1 MKNIFQT
8 PNKYRKFILDSKNLV
23 SSNGEAYSGK
33 SFICLFLTR
42 FCGVGCPFCF
52 FKSPPNKGTPDI
64 RDSFTEEGVDHFI
77 QFANDANVGYLQI
90 SGGGEPFLKKRALLK
105 CISEVNADRIML
117 VTSGIWAL
125 DKNSAQAYV
134 ENILEA
140 ISKRE
145 KQARVSIRLSISE
158 GHSFKLGVK
167 PLVNL
172 LQLFETSYRS
182 HPYLTL
188 QLKTFENDKTLWT
201 FLDSLAHYDLKDIG
215 ENVSD
220 DLVIEKII
228 PWKKKIT
235 FTSGYSTILG
245 ISRVF
250 TPGLRPNLSNPSSLE
265 DTIDVYDRDLE
276 YSERNFPSVI
286 FNSKGQRGLD
296 WLVEYNGNVCTWQN
310 RVQDNPLNV
319 YEDDF
324 EKTRNETFKDPLT
337 LSYIEKGSLYRQ
349 NIISEVSPRAV
360 TLMKAV
366 SVRDYAGNCL
376 FEDEKVRLYYTIRVL
391 QDYLKEK
398 RVNELTLKNLPKE
411 LRDLIYGTQETLI
424 TLYKKAQYSIVD
436 QEINRYPSFKEFR
449 DFLELLK
456 LGHFDV
462 SEKQISQAI
471 SYYNQYPECEEKISH
486 LKEIAPKFGQD
497 VEKRLTDRVIQIK
510 PMKTLEASSDSKNQ
524 INKKTQITYDLAG

>member
-276 YSERNFPSVI
+276 YSERKFFSSFIENGIILNPFFS
-286 FNSKGQRGLD
+286 NSITKVFG
-296 WLVEYNGNVCTWQN
+296 
-310 RVQDNPLNV
+310 
-319 YEDDF
+319 
-324 EKTRNETFKDPLT
+324 EKK
-337 LSYIEKGSLYRQ
+337 YK
-349 NIISEVSPRAV
+349 
-360 TLMKAV
+360 
-366 SVRDYAGNCL
+366 CL
-376 FEDEKVRLYYTIRVL
+376 GTSRWNHIL
-391 QDYLKEK
+391 
-398 RVNELTLKNLPKE
+398 LKNFASGLSI
-411 LRDLIYGTQETLI
+411 LR
-424 TLYKKAQYSIVD
+424 VD
-436 QEINRYPSFKEFR
+436 
-449 DFLELLK
+449 
-456 LGHFDV
+456 
-462 SEKQISQAI
+462 
-471 SYYNQYPECEEKISH
+471 
-486 LKEIAPKFGQD
+486 
-497 VEKRLTDRVIQIK
+497 T
-510 PMKTLEASSDSKNQ
+510 T
-524 INKKTQITYDLAG
+524 T